1 MPDVLTLPK
10 PFYQDASVTLYNCD
24 CRELLPSLGRF
35 DVLLTDPPF
44 GLGNRGWAGIPSKWQ
59 KLAGVKPTR
68 WDDETP
74 DLETIQAMVDMCETS
89 IIWGGNY
96 FGLKPSRC
104 WLSWHKPDAVPKM
117 SNIEHA
123 WTSMDRNSRMM
134 SYTIAATNPERVGH
148 PTQKPLAVMRW
159 CLSMVSGETIL
170 DPYAGSGTTLL
181 AAKLDGKKAV
191 GIEANPDYC
200 EKIVKR
206 LKVGVLF

>member
-1 MPDVLTLPK
+1 
-10 PFYQDASVTLYNCD
+10 
-24 CRELLPSLGRF
+24 
-35 DVLLTDPPF
+35 
-44 GLGNRGWAGIPSKWQ
+44 
-59 KLAGVKPTR
+59 
-68 WDDETP
+68 
-74 DLETIQAMVDMCETS
+74 
-89 IIWGGNY
+89 
-96 FGLKPSRC
+96 
-104 WLSWHKPDAVPKM
+104 
-117 SNIEHA
+117 
-123 WTSMDRNSRMM
+123 MM